1 MVGDAQLLTTTRA
14 CGVTGHDGAADDAT
28 DLVELPARRSRL
40 GPARI
45 AALLVGT
52 AMAALLVAVLV
63 TMNRPET
70 VAPSPAV
77 GELVPPLS
85 GTTLDGESFDID
97 DLRGQWVALNL
108 FATWCVPCQVEH
120 PELVAFDEAHRRR
133 GDARVVSVVF
143 GDSDDAVRDFFAE
156 RGGQWPVLGE
166 DYSSVIVDLGAT
178 GVPETFMVAP
188 NGIIVERILGGVTRD
203 LLDGIID
210 RYTNR
215 Q

>member
-1 MVGDAQLLTTTRA
+1 
-14 CGVTGHDGAADDAT
+14 
-28 DLVELPARRSRL
+28 
-40 GPARI
+40 
-45 AALLVGT
+45 
-52 AMAALLVAVLV
+52 MAALLVAVLV